1 MKRHY
6 LLNEVAKVL
15 RKRPYQVAYA
25 ITSGSVQEPK
35 LRISNKRIFLEA
47 DIRRLAE
54 HFGIDPEVERAPCKN
69 S

>member
-1 MKRHY
+1 MKKLY

-25 ITSGSVQEPK
+25 ITSGSVKEPK
-35 LRISNKRIFLEA
+35 LRISNKRIFLEE
-47 DIRRLAE
+47 DIRRLAV
-54 HFGIDPEVERAPCKN
+54 HFGIDPEAKEEQCKN